1 MARSGKVVSLT
12 SLSGLCSFVH
22 EELCRR
28 ERLDPAQAPLR
39 TSTIRRSGRPCGLFL
54 HVEGPRL
61 MRSYAIWAG
70 EENRVLFYD
79 SAGVRSGEFTL
90 SESPD
95 PGCLAR

>member
-1 MARSGKVVSLT
+1 
-12 SLSGLCSFVH
+12 
-22 EELCRR
+22 
-28 ERLDPAQAPLR
+28 
-39 TSTIRRSGRPCGLFL
+39 
-54 HVEGPRL
+54 